1 MKLGFEKH
9 FARGNRHNFT
19 THTTSSK
26 SRLYCPCHAIEQ
38 QWSVRRVKGL
48 QGPFVWVPRSKQSD
62 VICLMSQKPHCGD
75 SCSDAWSHDIYHQMP
90 YCAFCLFFQSLVVF
104 WDTVQIHILAGSTCG
119 WHWYV
124 LVRLQLVI
132 YYILYI
138 PVYVLY
144 VCLRTL
150 PTSTYTT
157 SWLIISFTIC
167 HAV

>member
-75 SCSDAWSHDIYHQMP
+75 SCSDA
-90 YCAFCLFFQSLVVF
+90 
-104 WDTVQIHILAGSTCG
+104 
-119 WHWYV
+119 
-124 LVRLQLVI
+124 
-132 YYILYI
+132 
-138 PVYVLY
+138 
-144 VCLRTL
+144 
-150 PTSTYTT
+150 
-157 SWLIISFTIC
+157 
-167 HAV
+167 